1 MTTRQLVVENCT
13 KEELI
18 NELKQFVTSKNPTK
32 EKQQKV
38 LHIPDV
44 MRILEKSDSHVRS
57 LIRENK
63 LECYQ
68 ERKGAAIMFRQEF
81 IDDYLRKY
89 RVKTIDQHSTE
100 IQSFINK
107 PFSHDS
113 NKH

>member
-18 NELKQFVTSKNPTK
+18 NELKQLVSSKNQTTQ
-32 EKQQKV
+32 KQEKV

-63 LECYQ
+63 LECFQ

-81 IDDYLRKY
+81 IDDYLKKY
-89 RVKTIDQHSTE
+89 QVKTIDQHSTE
-100 IQSFINK
+100 IQNFINK
-107 PFSHDS
+107 PFGHDS